1 MTIGIDFNTS
11 LKWPFKY
18 LMAWNLPN
26 LSRVAMNH
34 QPTIQN
40 YLKAPGNSKK
50 TRVSFTQE
58 TDLPHQEVGAEVGA
72 LETSTCRC

>member
-1 MTIGIDFNTS
+1 
-11 LKWPFKY
+11 
-18 LMAWNLPN
+18 
-26 LSRVAMNH
+26 MNH

-72 LETSTCRC
+72 LEISTCRC